1 MIKPSIS
8 LLLIMSLGGCTTF
21 ESHRALGPNATIE
34 GLRIP
39 DQKPLLVVSNG
50 VVSTIMVPNA
60 DRASAINFR
69 TFLAKN
75 DVTMKFSNG
84 VLTELT
90 NNQDSTAALQTIT
103 EAIKNVDKI
112 AAAFSAKDQGG
123 FQVYDIVFDG
133 NGNIS
138 RLQPLVHAADLIA
151 VPQANGAGAG
161 TSIEDINR
169 NDAAATAAPPAPCKP
184 GKKKQPDGSCK

>member
-1 MIKPSIS
+1 MTKPSSS
-8 LLLIMSLGGCTTF
+8 LLCILLLSGCTTF
-21 ESHRALGPNATIE
+21 ESHRAIGPDAMID

-60 DRASAINFR
+60 DRATAINFR

-90 NNQDSTAALQTIT
+90 NNQDSTAALATIT

-112 AAAFSAKDQGG
+112 AAAFSAREQGG

-151 VPQANGAGAG
+151 VPQASAAGG
-161 TSIEDINR
+161 SSIEDLNR
-169 NDAAATAAPPAPCKP
+169 ETAPGSTDCKE